1 MAVRR
6 AAIFEETPSMFS
18 HVSRTGGFAMSR
30 VHRLFPLFAGFLAL
44 ALVISSASAQAPE
57 SPAVSACTAGAGY
70 APGCDVDQDN
80 DIDITDIQL
89 TAGRWNSTGVYSSG
103 HNHFGETW
111 SGTTPATGLYV
122 QHTATSGLNSALFGQ
137 TASTSGYGVRARASA
152 TSGTN
157 YGVFADHFSD
167 NGAAVFGGAYSPN
180 GGNYGVYGLS
190 VAGTGVYGRTNAI
203 NGFAIHGLA
212 NSVSNGQNIGVAGY
226 ANGWEG
232 VGVYGQSNSNAN
244 SGLTVGVWG
253 WVDAQNG
260 NGVRGVNPN
269 AGGRAGYFVGHVE
282 VLGNLHK
289 LGGSF
294 KIDHPLDPANKYLYH
309 SFVESP
315 DMMNI
320 YNGNVLLD
328 EKGEAWVELAGWFEA
343 LNQDFRYQLTPIGG
357 WAPLYVAEKIQGNRF
372 KIAGGEPGL
381 EVSWQVTGIRHDVWA
396 EQNRIPVE
404 EDKPADEQGLYLYPK
419 GYGRPDTEMV
429 DYLPPPSQVQASQP

>member
-1 MAVRR
+1 
-6 AAIFEETPSMFS
+6 
-18 HVSRTGGFAMSR
+18 MSR
-30 VHRLFPLFAGFLAL
+30 AHRLFPLFAGICAL
-44 ALVISSASAQAPE
+44 ALVVSSASAQALD
-57 SPAVSACTAGAGY
+57 SPAVSACTPGAGY
-70 APGCDVDQDN
+70 ASGCDVDQDN

-111 SGTTPATGLYV
+111 SGTAPANGLTV
-122 QHTATSGLNSALFGQ
+122 QHTGSSGFNSALFGQ
-137 TASTSGYGVRARASA
+137 TASTSGYGVRARSTA
-152 TSGTN
+152 TTGAN
-157 YGVFADHFSD
+157 YGVFADNFSD
-167 NGAAVFGGAYSPN
+167 SGVAVYGLAATQSGENRGVMGLTNSPDGA
-180 GGNYGVYGLS
+180 GVYGH
-190 VAGTGVYGRTNAI
+190 ATNA
-203 NGFAIHGLA
+203 GYGVHGKSDDGL
-212 NSVSNGQNIGVAGY
+212 
-226 ANGWEG
+226 G
-232 VGVYGQSNSNAN
+232 VGVYGLATATSFASIGVIGETNSPEGAGVYGQAN
-244 SGLTVGVWG
+244 STGGGAGVWG
-253 WVDAQNG
+253 WAGSQDG
-260 NGVRGVNPN
+260 WGVRGANSHP
-269 AGGRAGYFVGHVE
+269 AGDAGYFAGHVH
-282 VLGNLHK
+282 VNGNLSK

-294 KIDHPLDPANKYLYH
+294 KIDHPLDPANKYLSH

-328 EKGEAWVELAGWFEA
+328 EKGEAWVELADWFEA
-343 LNQDFRYQLTPIGG
+343 LNQDFRYLLTPIGG

-429 DYLPPPSQVQASQP
+429 DYLPPPSQDQASQP